1 MSNNE
6 IKALLLTPAFSGV
19 KLNEIQRPRYIEL
32 MRNSGKRILV
42 ISDAVP
48 TGTDRA
54 AGRSWRLAEALA
66 ASQDVI
72 LAVPEVTPVSHRS
85 FAVVFY
91 NSWNIGMIVRD
102 SDATV
107 CAASVL
113 AACPSIIKAGTPVA
127 ADLPE
132 PFPGPGPVTSG
143 NIMGA
148 IKAADFFICSDERSR
163 SSWLKALVSG
173 GRVNP
178 HTLKRD
184 AGLRKLIDVVAVPGD
199 GPPGGADTVASIT
212 PLERFCTAPRF
223 APDRGTNYNSAKLPP
238 KQRNG
243 IFHRGLRRIR
253 YRLRAVRAG

>member
-1 MSNNE
+1 
-6 IKALLLTPAFSGV
+6 
-19 KLNEIQRPRYIEL
+19 

-48 TGTDRA
+48 TEKDGA

-72 LAVPEVTPVSHRS
+72 LAVPEVTRVSHRN

-91 NSWNIGMIVRD
+91 NSWNIGMIARD

-107 CAASVL
+107 CTASVL
-113 AACPSIIKAGTPVA
+113 AACPSIIKAGTPVV

-132 PFPGPGPVTSG
+132 PFPGPGPETSG
-143 NIMGA
+143 NIVGA
-148 IKAADFFICSDERSR
+148 IKTADFFVCSDERSR
-163 SSWLKALVSG
+163 RSWLKALESG

-178 HTLKRD
+178 HTRKGD
-184 AGLRKLIDVVAVPGD
+184 PGLRKLIDVVAVPGD
-199 GPPGGADTVASIT
+199 GPPGGAGTVAAIT
-212 PLERFCTAPRF
+212 PLERFCAAPRF
-223 APDRGTNYNSAKLPP
+223 ARDRGTNYNSAKLPP

-253 YRLRAVRAG
+253 YRLRAARAG